1 MSTVPSPRGTR
12 TRQALVAGAREV
24 FERDGFL
31 DARIA
36 DIAAAAGVAT
46 GSFYTHFDSKEA
58 AFAAVIEEI
67 SEETLHPRV
76 EAARHEDDPVAA
88 IEAAH
93 REYLRDYR
101 RNAKLMALLEQ
112 VALVDE
118 RFRALRVE
126 RGQRFAARNARAIRR
141 WQEQGLADPT
151 LDPLTTAHALNAMV
165 SRTANLVYVHG
176 QRVAFETLVAT
187 LTRLWANALRLPQRE
202 DATR

>member
-1 MSTVPSPRGTR
+1 M
-12 TRQALVAGAREV
+12 
-24 FERDGFL
+24 FERDGFV

-36 DIAAAAGVAT
+36 DITAAAGVAT

-58 AFAAVIEEI
+58 AFAAVIEEL

-76 EAARHEDDPVAA
+76 EASGRHDDPIAA
-88 IEAAH
+88 IAAAN

-118 RFRALRVE
+118 RFRELRVE
-126 RGQRFAARNARAIRR
+126 RARRFAQRNARAIRR
-141 WQEQGLADPT
+141 LQEQGLADPA

-165 SRTANLVYVHG
+165 SRMANLVYVHG
-176 QRVAFETLVAT
+176 QRIPFETLTGT
-187 LTRLWANALRLPQRE
+187 LTQLWVNALRLTPRE
-202 DATR
+202 E